1 MTMDVFKNFLRP
13 EVKGVLAKD
22 TAIFFATLAGLYR
35 WQDEKMSAVA
45 GWEGKPLRAITK
57 AQGGFLL
64 VQGDRL
70 VLCDKQ
76 AAVLRELPPIPG
88 DEAKSVLVDEKI
100 VFAGG
105 KTGIWR
111 FEGESWEKVMGQ
123 KPYEVIGLGKS
134 EGRLHAFVKKQCE
147 AQRPALAI
155 SADSGSTWRHAY
167 EGGYADLAR
176 AVAGTQIVTQW
187 GGVQTLGATV
197 PPHKEPTT
205 AASMSGGLVATIT
218 GSKLELLHG
227 GRVHLEIK
235 APILAEAE
243 TLLILG
249 TQALV
254 AGVQG
259 AFLVDLNSGA
269 IRDLFQGVAVP
280 ASAGKIKKL
289 FALDDRRLLATAS
302 FGTFLSEDAG
312 ASWQPS
318 RSDWSVL
325 DAVGVAADDRGN
337 WWLAAQRGLFQSPD
351 GGRSWKHA
359 KVSGKPHGF
368 AEFTGIAFAAGRLA
382 LASKAG
388 LFISGPSGLKELQ
401 AVPQLGRRLIEG
413 VVADGEDFLA
423 TDGAGRLFRVDA
435 GAGSVAELCLLAPK
449 TVPLAA
455 TREGLLLVAKQSL
468 LLWQDGKTRELALP
482 ATDLKDIHA
491 GGGKDRFLI
500 WSGDRAWLRQGGGW
514 TALKDWPRS
523 VKSVSLLGDGGVLA
537 TDRNAIY
544 RPQAA

>member
-1 MTMDVFKNFLRP
+1 MTLDVFTNFLRP

-22 TAIFFATLAGLYR
+22 AAIFFATLAGLYR
-35 WQDEKMSAVA
+35 WQDGHMTAVS
-45 GWEGKPLRAITK
+45 GWEGKPLRAIAK

-76 AAVLRELPPIPG
+76 AAPIRDLPPLPG
-88 DEAKSVLVDEKI
+88 DEAKSVLVDEKV

-111 FEGESWEKVMGQ
+111 FGGESWEKVMGQ

-134 EGRLHAFVKKQCE
+134 DGRLHAFVKKQGAE
-147 AQRPALAI
+147 QRPALAI
-155 SADSGSTWRHAY
+155 SADGGNAWRHAY
-167 EGGYADLAR
+167 EGSYADLAR

-187 GGVQTLGATV
+187 GGVQLLGATV
-197 PPHKEPTT
+197 PPQKEPTT
-205 AASMSGGLVATIT
+205 AAFMSGGVVAKIT

-249 TQALV
+249 PQAVV

-259 AFLVDLNSGA
+259 AFLVDLNGGA
-269 IRDLFQGVAVP
+269 IQDMFHGVVVP
-280 ASAGKIKKL
+280 ANAGKIKKL
-289 FALDDRRLLATAS
+289 FALDARRMLATAS

-312 ASWQPS
+312 ATWQPA

-325 DAVGVAADDRGN
+325 DAVGVAADDQGH

-368 AEFTGIAFAAGRLA
+368 AEFTGIAFAAGKLA
-382 LASKAG
+382 LATKAG
-388 LFISGPSGLKELQ
+388 LFISGPAGLKDLR
-401 AVPQLGRRLIEG
+401 AVPHLGRRLIEG
-413 VVADGEDFLA
+413 VIADGDTFLA
-423 TDGAGRLFRVDA
+423 TDGAGALYRVDPRRE
-435 GAGSVAELCLLAPK
+435 GAEELCRLAPK
-449 TVPLAA
+449 TVPLA
-455 TREGLLLVAKQSL
+455 TTPEGLLLVAKQNL
-468 LLWQDGKTRELALP
+468 LLWRDGETQEVALP
-482 ATDLKDIHA
+482 APGLKDIHA
-491 GGGKDRFLI
+491 SGGKDQFLI
-500 WSGDRAWLRQGGGW
+500 WSGDRAWLRRGAGW
-514 TALKDWPRS
+514 MEMKDWPRS
-523 VKSVSLLGDGGVLA
+523 VKSVGMLRDGGVLV

-544 RPQAA
+544 GPKAA